1 MSAHDGAFCNLMC
14 TYRRKGHFDVSVALI
29 EARAQCNLQDKCG
42 YNALIVAA
50 LKGESDIAKSLLA
63 LSSAEMVN
71 AKDKNG
77 YTSLIASSLHGH
89 IKIVQALLEAKAE
102 IDAQD
107 NCGYTALIAA
117 ASNDNASVV
126 FKLLDANASI
136 NLQVLRVRYR
146 WQMTMLYCV
155 LG

>member
-1 MSAHDGAFCNLMC
+1 MMVLMMYC
-14 TYRRKGHFDVSVALI
+14 RKGHTKIAAALI
-29 EARAQCNLQDKCG
+29 DARAQCDLQDNCG
-42 YNALIVAA
+42 YNALIVTA
-50 LKGESDIAKSLLA
+50 LKGESDIATSLLA

-77 YTSLIASSLHGH
+77 YTALIAASLHGH
-89 IKIVQALLEAKAE
+89 IKIVQALLEATCE
-102 IDAQD
+102 IDVQD

-126 FKLLDANASI
+126 CKLLDAQACI
-136 NLQVLRVRYR
+136 NLQVIRVRYR
-146 WQMTMLYCV
+146 RQMTMMYCV